1 MKGVN
6 SVLSVLAIIG
16 VAFLFYKT
24 YQSPSEGSEAAKSDF
39 QFAKIGFVK
48 PDTIAEYYEYYQEV
62 IKELEGKKKIMEAEL
77 SERSQ
82 VFQSQ
87 VMDYQQKAPTLSQ
100 AVIQRTEQEL
110 GALQQRLEAFAQER
124 KNQFLM
130 EQETI
135 LKPILEEMEVAVQE
149 VRENLG
155 LDYVITYDASN
166 FVQSA
171 NDDFDISKNV
181 IEQLNLNHS
190 KKINSEEKSEE

>member
-6 SVLSVLAIIG
+6 SILSILAIFG

-24 YQSPSEGSEAAKSDF
+24 YQTPNQGSGF
-39 QFAKIGFVK
+39 QYAKIGFVK
-48 PDTIAEYYEYYQEV
+48 PDTVAEFYEHYQEV
-62 IKELEGKKKIMEAEL
+62 VKELEGKRAVMEGEL

-87 VMDYQQKAPTLSQ
+87 VMEYQKQAPTLSQ

-130 EQETI
+130 EKETI
-135 LKPILEEMEVAVQE
+135 LKPILDEMEVAVEE
-149 VRENLG
+149 VRLNLG

-171 NDDFDISKNV
+171 NDDFDISKTV
-181 IEQLNLNHS
+181 IKQLNDNHS
-190 KKINSEEKSEE
+190 KKIKGEEKSEE